1 MSTAFEATS
10 SGGVALL
17 QDDDPDFEDGP
28 FVAHG
33 VALTEDAVAQGIN
46 SESDVQA
53 VYYPPEVVKAA
64 EGMLE
69 GRPLVTD
76 DEHDDFDQPTPSVGT
91 IVGEV
96 VTDEYEEG
104 VGLMFEAE
112 IDDPE
117 IARLVDRGRVEV
129 SPVVAREVG
138 DYSDE
143 HDAHMATRVAGF
155 RDLAVVSE
163 GAGELARIE
172 MGALAA
178 AFESAFGVDY
188 NQALQERQL
197 DPEVEACVMSV
208 KESNP
213 GIDKSRAIAICK
225 AQASEADE
233 PDADVLEALV
243 GEESQQQALAE
254 FKEGDLVRWQ
264 TSASPG
270 TGRVNTVVSEAGET
284 VTANGADVTREA
296 TEEEPAY
303 KLDNW
308 NGSEYETGTVVKSAS
323 ELLGAWSDAPDE
335 AQTAEQISDDPDN
348 SEMSKS
354 AMSDQHHALMGDAAA
369 EDILAAAEMPIQEHS
384 EALVGDIA
392 EAVESVDE
400 AAAEELRANMDAVV
414 DLMAEQAMDG
424 LAEVA
429 EADTEGDDTDS
440 DTEAMSEDNP
450 EPDDP
455 EEDDAGTEAMDEQEQ
470 EELQTAKRQYA
481 SLLADED
488 FMVDSLVETHSLSEL
503 IDRVESSGDAEAS
516 EALAEQAMQQN
527 PTAGDVDTDADAG
540 DDGDDDAVGLSALTG
555 EKRQQAEAA
564 KARARNWRGRAD
576 DYAEQALEEYNDLT
590 GEDLGLQEV

>member
-1 MSTAFEATS
+1 
-10 SGGVALL
+10 
-17 QDDDPDFEDGP
+17 
-28 FVAHG
+28 
-33 VALTEDAVAQGIN
+33 
-46 SESDVQA
+46 
-53 VYYPPEVVKAA
+53 
-64 EGMLE
+64 
-69 GRPLVTD
+69 
-76 DEHDDFDQPTPSVGT
+76 
-91 IVGEV
+91 
-96 VTDEYEEG
+96 
-104 VGLMFEAE
+104 
-112 IDDPE
+112 
-117 IARLVDRGRVEV
+117 
-129 SPVVAREVG
+129 
-138 DYSDE
+138 
-143 HDAHMATRVAGF
+143 
-155 RDLAVVSE
+155 
-163 GAGELARIE
+163 
-172 MGALAA
+172 
-178 AFESAFGVDY
+178 
-188 NQALQERQL
+188 
-197 DPEVEACVMSV
+197 MSV

-503 IDRVESSGDAEAS
+503 IDRVESSGDTEAS